1 MLHLSPWKEE
11 GPQRRAGALQGLDQH
26 SERDQGQHEG
36 CAGGPDTISVD
47 RDLARQPNSA
57 LDQARQLAL
66 AEYFWQLGDVARYAP
81 LMRSVRHLWTEPVR
95 PRRALEK
102 AEFDQYPDRA
112 DDRDKGDKHPP
123 TGFVAVVKAFDIDD
137 NGRDQ
142 RDSAKMP
149 LKSPM
154 PSSGL

>member
-1 MLHLSPWKEE
+1 MTIASLDTYPSLFPHRRPHQRNDPKKNGCPSVEGDLSRSPAHKAT
-11 GPQRRAGALQGLDQH
+11 Q
-26 SERDQGQHEG
+26 
-36 CAGGPDTISVD
+36 V
-47 RDLARQPNSA
+47 
-57 LDQARQLAL
+57 AL
-66 AEYFWQLGDVARYAP
+66 AAWRFARDAP

-112 DDRDKGDKHPP
+112 DDRDKGAKHPP

-142 RDSAKMP
+142 RDQREDAA
-149 LKSPM
+149 
-154 PSSGL
+154 